1 MITIWCPVAAAVL
14 VAIPPLS
21 WIRGWIVA
29 REAPRHV
36 LARRT
41 VIVLWSHGR
50 RVSGVSLDV
59 LRIALAVRT
68 SRGPQELLAP
78 RV

>member
-1 MITIWCPVAAAVL
+1 MVTVWRPVAAAVL
-14 VAIPPLS
+14 VAIAPLG
-21 WIRGWIVA
+21 WIRGRVVA

-50 RVSGVSLDV
+50 RVGGVSLDV

-68 SRGPQELLAP
+68 SRGPRELLAP